1 MKVLCDVEP
10 AHTHEFP
17 DDWIFAGPR
26 GTDWRADPRW
36 KPSVYIYLDENLR
49 TVWQTSEP
57 KCLDDAVNKFTAHRA
72 YHPVYLQYAPGRGEL
87 ELAPFKYD
95 YKTDTVY
102 PLEVA

>member
-1 MKVLCDVEP
+1 MIRMKCDVEP
-10 AHTHEFP
+10 EHFHEFP

-57 KCLDDAVNKFTAHRA
+57 RCLDDAINKFSAHRA
-72 YHPVYLQYAPGRGEL
+72 YNPAYLQCAPERGNL
-87 ELAPFKYD
+87 ELVPFKYD
-95 YKTDTVY
+95 AKTDTVF
-102 PLEVA
+102 PLEA